1 MPQHHF
7 NFVEEY
13 KDLVGFG
20 LDRRTNEFTLTYY
33 LQKFAEDEHMALIR
47 EKMADEDLAAVTLGR
62 DGAFRTMAPGSV
74 FIDHTTVSARI
85 ARQLAVEAKG
95 SGVMVVDAPVTGGQ
109 ICPASLSPRCGMW
122 PLVGKRSERK
132 SLIRTVRMMN
142 GRLSRIKPMSQPSTP
157 ANCSL

>member
-47 EKMADEDLAAVTLGR
+47 EKMADEDLAALFDLLTRLL
-62 DGAFRTMAPGSV
+62 
-74 FIDHTTVSARI
+74 
-85 ARQLAVEAKG
+85 RQY
-95 SGVMVVDAPVTGGQ
+95 
-109 ICPASLSPRCGMW
+109 LSPAEYHQYFLKD
-122 PLVGKRSERK
+122 PEE
-132 SLIRTVRMMN
+132 
-142 GRLSRIKPMSQPSTP
+142 
-157 ANCSL
+157 